1 MTMPRRVL
9 HIFLDDNLDAANRGL
24 TFFYPGAANRGLTS
38 FYLDAANRGLT
49 ALCLAGADEPRAFAP
64 VVACL
69 ENSPLAKEL
78 EEAGVTVLPLSGVST
93 WRPGVW
99 GRLNK
104 ARRIHNFAMVHTHD
118 LLAARLGAKC
128 RLAWPQIR
136 WAHTCWTPPAP
147 NRPKDLEKLRPADM
161 LATLNQEGARR
172 LEAAGFEAARLQV
185 IPAGIDPAHCGQRPV
200 SAQASNQAD
209 DQGRLKIAALG
220 PLTADSGHAILL
232 EALAQFNAA
241 HPNLAWE
248 LRLAG
253 GGPLFEDILRQ
264 AGAAGIG
271 ERMAFLGPQRPCDVL
286 PPCDMLIAADL
297 RGENGCE
304 AIKQAWAAG
313 LPVLC
318 SDLPVHAE
326 MVRHGENGLLA
337 PHEDAAALAGQLSEL
352 WNDAALRDKL
362 ARGGRESLADYTLE
376 RMAGAYARLYEGLV
390 ATPGTEQN
398 NAED

>member
-1 MTMPRRVL
+1 MPMRVL
-9 HIFLDDNLDAANRGL
+9 HIFLDDDLDAAR
-24 TFFYPGAANRGLTS
+24 RGLTS
-38 FYLDAANRGLT
+38 FYPDAARRGLT
-49 ALCLAGADEPRAFAP
+49 ALCLAGAADRPDVFTP

-69 ENSPLAKEL
+69 ENSPLAGEL
-78 EEAGVTVLPLSGVST
+78 EEAGVTVLPLSGIST

-99 GRLNK
+99 SRLNK

-147 NRPKDLEKLRPADM
+147 NRPKSLEKLRPADM
-161 LATLNQEGARR
+161 LVTLNQEGLRR
-172 LEAAGFEAARLQV
+172 LEDAGFEAARLQV
-185 IPAGIDPAHCGQRPV
+185 IPSGIDPAHCGQRP
-200 SAQASNQAD
+200 SSDQASNQAVD
-209 DQGRLKIAALG
+209 PDRLKIAALG

-264 AGAAGIG
+264 AGVAGIG

-286 PPCDMLIAADL
+286 PQCDMLIAGDL

-326 MVRHGENGLLA
+326 MVRHRENGLLA
-337 PHEDAAALAGQLSEL
+337 PREDAEALAGRLSEL
-352 WNDAALRDKL
+352 WSDAALRSRL
-362 ARGGRESLADYTLE
+362 ARGGRESLENYTQE
-376 RMAGAYARLYEGLV
+376 RMAGAYTRLYEALV
-390 ATPGTEQN
+390 SAPGTGQTRQE
-398 NAED
+398 A